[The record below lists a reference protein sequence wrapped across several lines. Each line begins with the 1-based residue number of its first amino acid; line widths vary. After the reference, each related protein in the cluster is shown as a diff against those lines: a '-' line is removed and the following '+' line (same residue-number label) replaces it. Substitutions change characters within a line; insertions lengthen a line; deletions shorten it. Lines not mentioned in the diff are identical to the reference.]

1 MYKVLHNSRC
11 GKSREA
17 IQKLDE
23 LDIEYTVREYLKDEL
38 NYDELSEIIA
48 YLNIEPIELVRTKET
63 IWKEN
68 FKDKSLTDEEIIQ
81 AMVDHPKLIER
92 PIVIKDN
99 KAVIGRPLE
108 KVINFVKG

>member
-23 LDIEYTVREYLKDEL
+23 LNIEYSVREYLKDEL
-38 NYDELSEIIA
+38 TVDELTEIINK
-48 YLNIEPIELVRTKET
+48 LNIKPIELVRVKET

-68 FKDKSLTDEEIIQ
+68 FKDKVLSDEEIIQ
-81 AMVDHPKLIER
+81 AMIDFPKLIER
-92 PIVIKDN
+92 PVLISDKE
-99 KAVIGRPLE
+99 AVIGRPLE
-108 KVINFVKG
+108 KIISFVNK